1 MACASSEYEVFT
13 MQETDGRQGLI
24 HIYCGDG
31 KGKTT
36 AAIGL
41 IVRAAGHGRR
51 VMLVQFLK
59 SGLSGEIAP
68 LMQLEGVRVVA
79 GQITA
84 KFSNQMNEQERAETL
99 MLHQQHLQQAVAA
112 AVAGEL
118 DLLVLD
124 EAMGAITA
132 GLLSKD
138 DLLEFLRHKPTNL
151 EVVLTGRNPSD
162 DILALADYIS
172 EMKCLRHPYERG
184 FPPREGV
191 EF

>member
-1 MACASSEYEVFT
+1 
-13 MQETDGRQGLI
+13 MQETDSRQGLI

-68 LMQLEGVRVVA
+68 LKQLKGVRVIA

-99 MLHQQHLQQAVAA
+99 KLHQQHLQQAVAA

>member
-1 MACASSEYEVFT
+1 MMDSDSDQNV
-13 MQETDGRQGLI
+13 RQGLI
-24 HIYCGDG
+24 HLYCGDG

-51 VMLVQFLK
+51 AMLVQFLK
-59 SGLSGEIAP
+59 SGLSGEIGP
-68 LMQLEGVRVVA
+68 LSKLEGVRIIS

-84 KFSNQMNEQERAETL
+84 KFSNQMDEQERAQTL
-99 MLHQQHLQQAVAA
+99 KLHQEHLQKAVAA
-112 AVAGEL
+112 AAAGEL

-132 GLLSKD
+132 GLLSRT
-138 DLLEFLRHKPTNL
+138 DLVEFLRHKPAEL
-151 EVVLTGRNPSD
+151 EVVLTGRNPPEE
-162 DILALADYIS
+162 IMELADYIS

-184 FPPREGV
+184 FPAREGV

>member
-1 MACASSEYEVFT
+1 
-13 MQETDGRQGLI
+13 MQETDSRQGLI

-59 SGLSGEIAP
+59 SGLSGEIIP
-68 LMQLEGVRVVA
+68 LKQLDGVRVIA

-99 MLHQQHLQQAVAA
+99 QLHQQHLQQAVAA

-118 DLLVLD
+118 DLLVMD

-138 DLLEFLRHKPTNL
+138 DLLEFLRHNPKNL

-162 DILALADYIS
+162 DIMELADYIS

-191 EF
+191 EY

>member
-1 MACASSEYEVFT
+1 MACASSEDEVFY
-13 MQETDGRQGLI
+13 MQETDDKQGLI

-68 LMQLEGVRVVA
+68 LKQLEGVRVIA

-84 KFSNQMNEQERAETL
+84 KFSNQMNEQERTETL
-99 MLHQQHLQQAVAA
+99 KLHQQHLQQAVAA